1 MPIFLVKNRFPLP
14 PFQSNPWPA
23 TGINVKKAIFAAP
36 AAVLFLLAACG
47 GGPPIPPPSEPT
59 GIFARLPLPPMR
71 QFGPAHA
78 IPPRRSNA
86 DMAQDFLDLS
96 FRLETGRPILAF
108 SRFEGPVTVA
118 LAGPVPPAAGHDLDA
133 LLARLRTE
141 AGLEVARAADPASA
155 SITIE
160 FIPAA
165 ALHAFAPDAACFA
178 APRVGSWADY
188 RRAGEATLDWTTY
201 QHRRRAAIFIPTG
214 VAPQEVRDC
223 LHEELAQSLGPLNDL
238 YRLPDSVFN
247 DDNIQTILTGFDM
260 LMLRATYAPD
270 LAPGMSQAEVAA
282 RLPAILGR
290 LNPRGDFA
298 GAPVPPTPRAFGE
311 AIAGALGPGA
321 TPDARLRSAE
331 RALAIAEPWQDHRTG
346 FALLSA
352 GRLQGKDDRGVAR
365 ADFQRAAAIFAT
377 EGLPLHLA
385 HADFQLALMDLADGD
400 PAAAVRLADA
410 ALPAAAA
417 AQNASLMAGLGLVK
431 AEALDRTGRPEA
443 ALRLRL
449 DSLGWARYGMGS
461 DSEVRR
467 RAQLIAEIAALKDP
481 PPP

>member
-1 MPIFLVKNRFPLP
+1 MHVPKQPLA
-14 PFQSNPWPA
+14 SKG
-23 TGINVKKAIFAAP
+23 TNVKKAIFAAP
-36 AAVLFLLAACG
+36 VAALLFLAACG
-47 GGPPIPPPSEPT
+47 GGLPIPPAPEPT
-59 GIFARLPLPPMR
+59 GIFAHLPLPPMHR
-71 QFGPAHA
+71 FGPAHA
-78 IPPRRSNA
+78 TPPRRSNA
-86 DMAQDFLDLS
+86 AMTQDFLDLS
-96 FRLETGRPILAF
+96 FRLETGRPVLGF
-108 SRFEGPVTVA
+108 SRFDGPVTVA
-118 LAGPVPPAAGHDLDA
+118 LAGPVPPTAGPDLDA
-133 LLARLRTE
+133 LIARLRGE
-141 AGLEVARAADPASA
+141 AGLDISRAPDEAAA
-155 SITIE
+155 SITVE
-160 FIPAA
+160 FIPGSD
-165 ALHAFAPDAACFA
+165 LHAFAPDAACFA

-188 RRAGEATLDWTTY
+188 RRATAADLDWTTY
-201 QHRRRAAIFIPTG
+201 QHRGQAAIFIPTG

-223 LHEELAQSLGPLNDL
+223 LHEELAQTLGSLNDL
-238 YRLPDSVFN
+238 YRLPDSVFD

-260 LMLRATYAPD
+260 LMLRATYAPE

-282 RLPAILGR
+282 RLPAILAR
-290 LNPRGDFA
+290 LNPRGDFPGSVA
-298 GAPVPPTPRAFGE
+298 APTPRAFGE

-321 TPDARLRSAE
+321 PPEARLRAAQ

-346 FALLSA
+346 FALLSV
-352 GRLQGKDDRGVAR
+352 GRLQGKDNRGAAR
-365 ADFQRAAAIFAT
+365 ADFARAAAIFAA

-400 PAAAVRLADA
+400 PAAAIRLVDA

-431 AEALDRTGRPEA
+431 AEALDRTGQPEA